1 MLLYLR
7 NGIFRIKDE
16 SKFELKGHIV
26 HYNKIGIKR
35 KVGYWVGAVL
45 FNHIWALEGKICE
58 FVFSQLKI

>member
-7 NGIFRIKDE
+7 NSTFRIKNE
-16 SKFELKGHIV
+16 SNVEFKEHIV

-45 FNHIWALEGKICE
+45 FNHIWALEGKICK